1 MTNDQS
7 SDDNAMW
14 PDNVSGLTT
23 VAAEFLRVTELTR
36 NQPQN
41 GEPGTRGTEP
51 DLHLVKLEKKGI
63 GAMSNAFR

>member
-7 SDDNAMW
+7 SDDNAMC